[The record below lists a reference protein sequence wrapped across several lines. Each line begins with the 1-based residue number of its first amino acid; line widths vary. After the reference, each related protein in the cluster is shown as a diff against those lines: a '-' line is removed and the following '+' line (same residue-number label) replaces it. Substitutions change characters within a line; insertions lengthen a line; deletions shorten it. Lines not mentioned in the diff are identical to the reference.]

1 MNNLLLTQLSQLLD
15 IMVLVLKPAIAVYL
29 AVYLLTL
36 APQEKHISRNAAKG
50 AMLFVLQSISIV
62 LLSYGAIPPLVATL
76 SAQQI
81 SGEWYIT
88 YLFTFASGGILFLW
102 IDNLIRE
109 LPLDV
114 KGMVQDL
121 ITNVVKLIGT
131 TAVAFTLISVA
142 LAVNNNQTTKAGWWA
157 IPVVLFAY
165 GFLLHWLVD
174 NKPILQKKVAAT
186 TTVTTLKPTRSRK
199 TTTAK
204 PKRTKKTVVTK
215 KTTTLKTRRSKKK

>member
-15 IMVLVLKPAIAVYL
+15 VMMLVLKPAIIVYL

-36 APQEKHISRNAAKG
+36 APQEKQISRNAAKG

-109 LPLDV
+109 LPLDI
-114 KGMVQDL
+114 KSIVQDL
-121 ITNVVKLIGT
+121 IKNGVKIIGT

-165 GFLLHWLVD
+165 GFLLHWLVE
-174 NKPILQKKVAAT
+174 NKPIMQPKVAAT
-186 TTVTTLKPTRSRK
+186 QKVVTVKQ
-199 TTTAK
+199 
-204 PKRTKKTVVTK
+204 KRAKKTVSAK
-215 KTTTLKTRRSKKK
+215 KSTSLKTRKTKK